1 MVINS
6 TNINKTNYHHSTELT
21 EHKNTMTYGVGNP
34 GPVIPIFITGFPTA
48 IHILVNDEKH
58 VHICFHSQRSHN
70 ITKKNDNMNMDNTI
84 ARSMNARS

>member
-6 TNINKTNYHHSTELT
+6 TNINKTNNHHSTELT
-21 EHKNTMTYGVGNP
+21 EHKITTTYGMGNP

-48 IHILVNDEKH
+48 IHILVNDEKPAY
-58 VHICFHSQRSHN
+58 IRFHSQRSHT
-70 ITKKNDNMNMDNTI
+70 ITKMNDNMNMDNII